1 MEHAQSLVH
10 IIALTLGVSWAS
22 GINLYAA
29 MLTLGL
35 LGATGHADLPPG
47 LEILTHPMVISAAGL
62 MYFVE
67 FFADKV
73 PGIDTGWDVIHSFV
87 RIPAAAILAAAASM
101 EIGPA
106 AQVAAALVGGGL
118 ATGTHLTKASS
129 RVMVNTSPEPVTNS
143 AISLTEDA
151 AVIAGVWTAIN
162 HPVAFLILLALF
174 LAACIWLVP
183 KIWRGLR
190 GLWRRLFFWK
200 KRPPPPAQDP
210 VPLPEAASKE
220 INSRKEEQ

>member
-1 MEHAQSLVH
+1 MEHAPSLVH

-35 LGATGHADLPPG
+35 LAATGHADLPPG
-47 LEILTHPMVISAAGL
+47 LEILTNPMVIFAAGL
-62 MYFVE
+62 MYCVE

-73 PGIDTGWDVIHSFV
+73 PGLDTGWDVVHSFV

-106 AQVAAALVGGGL
+106 AQVAAAIIGGGL
-118 ATGTHLTKASS
+118 ATSTHLTKASS
-129 RVMVNTSPEPVTNS
+129 RVLVNTSPEPVTNS
-143 AISLTEDA
+143 ALSLTEDA

-174 LAACIWLVP
+174 LVAVIWLAP

-190 GLWRRLFFWK
+190 GLWRRLCFWRK
-200 KRPPPPAQDP
+200 NPSPAQDP
-210 VPLPEAASKE
+210 VPLPEVDSKE
-220 INSRKEEQ
+220 IHSHREEK

>member
-47 LEILTHPMVISAAGL
+47 LVILTHPMVISAAGL

-73 PGIDTGWDVIHSFV
+73 PGIDTGWDVVHSFV
-87 RIPAAAILAAAASM
+87 RIPAAALLAAAASM

-190 GLWRRLFFWK
+190 GLWRRLCFWK
-200 KRPPPPAQDP
+200 KRPPPAQDP
-210 VPLPEAASKE
+210 VPLPGARKE
-220 INSRKEEQ
+220 IDCHKEEK